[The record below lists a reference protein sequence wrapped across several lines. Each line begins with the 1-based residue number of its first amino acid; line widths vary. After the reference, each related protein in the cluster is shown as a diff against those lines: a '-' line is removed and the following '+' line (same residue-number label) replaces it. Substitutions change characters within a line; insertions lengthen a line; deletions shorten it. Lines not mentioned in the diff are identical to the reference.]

1 MDRLLQGM
9 SVSTDFD
16 RSLWF
21 NKSNHVFLWSKT
33 ADETDKKKNELNH
46 LFLYFIFVSDHP
58 FFSIY
63 ILINHTSIILGWK
76 GSDTNLKT
84 VFWCFI
90 HLSSASLL
98 KVFWDKL
105 MTFYITNAL
114 QESRF
119 IEIVSG
125 NLFYE
130 FLDHFLRSFYGI
142 IQSVILNVNL

>member
-84 VFWCFI
+84 GFLMFY
-90 HLSSASLL
+90 SSEFSI
-98 KVFWDKL
+98 
-105 MTFYITNAL
+105 TF
-114 QESRF
+114 ES
-119 IEIVSG
+119 
-125 NLFYE
+125 
-130 FLDHFLRSFYGI
+130 FLG
-142 IQSVILNVNL
+142 